1 LENRAEPAQ
10 LALFCGCGRRPV
22 ELRERG
28 CCRLCYCR
36 RYRSL
41 RFFGG
46 LREVVLKRDRFRCRA
61 CGASARLVVHHRSD
75 DNQKSRLITLCIGC
89 HTRVH
94 RYRVLRSWVPEVLLK
109 LWRER
114 HPREP
119 VQLQLPFGVKHGLN
133 RPAAFQHKKP
143 QPSGRKFSGRL
154 TGPVREPL
162 TGLGIEC
169 RPEGTTGDWTR
180 NFRSPDQGRS

>member
-1 LENRAEPAQ
+1 LEDRAKPAQ

-46 LREVVLKRDRFRCRA
+46 LREVVLKRDRFRCCV
-61 CGASARLVVHHRSD
+61 CGASARLVVHHRNG
-75 DNQKSRLITLCIGC
+75 DNQKRRLITLCIGC

-94 RYRVLRSWVPEVLLK
+94 RYRAFRSWVPEVLLK

-114 HPREP
+114 HFCEP
-119 VQLQLPFGVKHGLN
+119 VQLQLPFGVKRYVNPRAQPVSARALTKREGNSLADVSGVGGLVQTA
-133 RPAAFQHKKP
+133 RAAGGSWSQVSARRRH
-143 QPSGRKFSGRL
+143 QR
-154 TGPVREPL
+154 
-162 TGLGIEC
+162 
-169 RPEGTTGDWTR
+169 
-180 NFRSPDQGRS
+180 

>member
-1 LENRAEPAQ
+1 MENRAEPAQ

-22 ELRERG
+22 ELREPG

-46 LREVVLKRDRFRCRA
+46 LREAVLKRDRFRCRA
-61 CGASARLVVHHRSD
+61 CGASARLVVHHRSG
-75 DNQKSRLITLCIGC
+75 DNQKRRLITLCIGC

-94 RYRVLRSWVPEVLLK
+94 RHRALWSWVPEVLLR

-114 HPREP
+114 HPGQP
-119 VQLQLPFGVKHGLN
+119 VQLQLVFGVKRQVNHRSQPSSAGHLTPAERSSPASTGAPPPAQR
-133 RPAAFQHKKP
+133 RPAQ
-143 QPSGRKFSGRL
+143 
-154 TGPVREPL
+154 TV
-162 TGLGIEC
+162 
-169 RPEGTTGDWTR
+169 
-180 NFRSPDQGRS
+180 